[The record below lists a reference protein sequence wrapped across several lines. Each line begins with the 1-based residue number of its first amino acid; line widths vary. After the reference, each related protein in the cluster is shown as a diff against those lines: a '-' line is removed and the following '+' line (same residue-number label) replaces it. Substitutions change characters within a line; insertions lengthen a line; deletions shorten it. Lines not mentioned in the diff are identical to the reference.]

1 MDVLGIIEILESQ
14 DNEAAKKVLA
24 VISKMF
30 APALSECEESLNCS
44 SFIADIDNSECL
56 DSSIDWEKRRYE
68 IAKECVAAEV
78 GAIQANKIG
87 MKAYMPEI
95 AKRSINMADALIEQL
110 RK

>member
-24 VISKMF
+24 VINKMF
-30 APALSECEESLNCS
+30 AP
-44 SFIADIDNSECL
+44 
-56 DSSIDWEKRRYE
+56 
-68 IAKECVAAEV
+68 VAAD
-78 GAIQANKIG
+78 
-87 MKAYMPEI
+87 MPEI